1 MVVFGEM
8 FEQQHR
14 YCCYS
19 YVYAA
24 AGAAFNKPF
33 LGMDFKPFGKRV
45 LWQYNT
51 VLLGQNARMNSRE

>member
-1 MVVFGEM
+1 MVVFGER
-8 FEQQHR
+8 FEQHQ

-19 YVYAA
+19 YGYAA
-24 AGAAFNKPF
+24 AGAAFNRLECF
-33 LGMDFKPFGKRV
+33 GIFNPFGKRV